1 MPEFSRSRLIL
12 TLAIISLILALL
24 WLSHYLSWRNGLH
37 QLRSTSQQ
45 QLEQFIGHLDSQLA
59 RFQFLPQLIAQNQ
72 LLVDLLKHPDSSP
85 RVDLVNHFLQD
96 TNDIAGASATY
107 LMNARGLTLAASN
120 WQSDNPFV
128 GKNFS
133 FRPYFLQ
140 AMQGEQGRYFAL
152 GTTSAQRGYYFSYP
166 INYGADTLGVIVI
179 KMDLSNIEQRWS
191 NRDSQFIVTDA
202 DGVIFITTHPD
213 WLFHSIVQ
221 LSAATLRK
229 ISDSRRYAD
238 TRIKALNLLAQPA
251 FDGSGNILRLLLG
264 QRSHSDYL
272 SLQQTMPQAEWQ
284 VMILAPLQPVSRQAL
299 LNMSLLLL
307 LALIVLL
314 IMLLSWQR
322 YKRRLEHE
330 RFQQQAQ
337 RQLEDKVAERTQDL
351 THEIDQHKRTEKEL
365 RKTQDE
371 LIQTA
376 KLAVLGQMS
385 ASISHELNNPL
396 AAIRSYA
403 DNARQFLKL
412 ENVSQADQN
421 LGRIAALT
429 ERMARISSQ
438 LKAFAR
444 KSSGKLESINI
455 AAIVQTALDIIN
467 PQLKHRQITIDTRQI
482 DPALS
487 VRADPIQLEQVLIN
501 LINNA
506 INAIDSAHGEILIKT
521 ERQQQSILIH
531 VDDNGHGIRDQDLG
545 KIFQPFFTTRK
556 SGLGLGLSI
565 SARILDGMNGHLSAS
580 NRSDGGARFSISLG
594 AAA

>member
-1 MPEFSRSRLIL
+1 
-12 TLAIISLILALL
+12 
-24 WLSHYLSWRNGLH
+24 
-37 QLRSTSQQ
+37 
-45 QLEQFIGHLDSQLA
+45 
-59 RFQFLPQLIAQNQ
+59 
-72 LLVDLLKHPDSSP
+72 
-85 RVDLVNHFLQD
+85 
-96 TNDIAGASATY
+96 
-107 LMNARGLTLAASN
+107 
-120 WQSDNPFV
+120 
-128 GKNFS
+128 
-133 FRPYFLQ
+133 
-140 AMQGEQGRYFAL
+140 
-152 GTTSAQRGYYFSYP
+152 
-166 INYGADTLGVIVI
+166 
-179 KMDLSNIEQRWS
+179 
-191 NRDSQFIVTDA
+191 
-202 DGVIFITTHPD
+202 
-213 WLFHSIVQ
+213 
-221 LSAATLRK
+221 
-229 ISDSRRYAD
+229 
-238 TRIKALNLLAQPA
+238 
-251 FDGSGNILRLLLG
+251 
-264 QRSHSDYL
+264 
-272 SLQQTMPQAEWQ
+272 
-284 VMILAPLQPVSRQAL
+284 
-299 LNMSLLLL
+299 
-307 LALIVLL
+307 
-314 IMLLSWQR
+314 MLLSWQR

-351 THEIDQHKRTEKEL
+351 THEINQHKRTEKEL
-365 RKTQDE
+365 RETQDE

-385 ASISHELNNPL
+385 TSISHELNNPL

-412 ENVSQADQN
+412 ENVSQADEN

-467 PQLKHRQITIDTRQI
+467 PQLKHRHITIDTRQI
-482 DPALS
+482 DPALG
-487 VRADPIQLEQVLIN
+487 VKADPIQLEQVLIN

-521 ERQQQSILIH
+521 EPQQQWILIH
-531 VDDNGHGIRDQDLG
+531 VDDSGHGIRDQDLG

-594 AAA
+594 AAT